1 MSSTPMTP
9 GSPDELAS
17 PASSPPSSPPSAA
30 DDAYDPKAEKMREE
44 EEKLRQQS
52 KREEKERKESEKERW
67 QKDGQ
72 DPSYMKDLDWFLSR
86 SQGFSS
92 TVMDQLKQALE
103 ARKVGTSAQPKLVSG
118 GKMRDY
124 QLEGLTWLTCLY
136 QIGLNG
142 ILADEMGLGKTVQL
156 ISFLAF
162 LRENGTNGPFLI
174 LGPLSTVN
182 NWVKEFG
189 FWTPDIPVVM
199 YHGTP
204 QVRGQIRRQQ
214 LKGDA
219 KGVKFPVV
227 CTSYEICMRDKKYLA
242 NYPWKFIV
250 VDEGHRL
257 KNFNCKLV
265 KELKQYPSEGRLIL
279 TGTPLQNNL
288 TELWSL
294 LNFLLPEAFSDLEH
308 FESMFDFSD
317 VQDKNGHKQFM
328 SEERQKRTVA
338 SLHAILKPF
347 LLRRVKNDVET
358 NLPKKR
364 EYILYAPMTPVQKE
378 LYRKIK
384 DNDIRSYLEEKAI
397 ERIGEKLEDSRV
409 SEMKG
414 KKRKAGS
421 GTSTPNKSAKSS
433 RGSTPASSIRSGRS
447 NRRQTYAEVSDS
459 EYFKQIEQSSES
471 EEVDDE
477 EQEKRDRE
485 STLAQARKEV
495 SQKKLQN
502 PVMQLRLACNSP
514 HHFSWPWAPDHDPDE
529 TLITDS
535 GKIVMLDRLVP
546 YLFANG
552 HKVILFSQFSKQL
565 DILEEWATTLRG
577 WPVCRIDGAVK
588 AEDRADQIEAFNTEP
603 DHKLFLLSTR
613 AGGQGIN
620 LTSADTVILFDS
632 DWNPQQDLQAQD
644 RAHRIGQTRPVI
656 IYRLATKGTV
666 EQTLLE
672 KADGK
677 RRLEKLVIQK
687 DKFRSILDRRPNRKG
702 EDEYTELQQIL
713 ANEDFENYDP
723 GEGADILSDADL
735 KLLTDRSEAAY
746 VRAEKGEGSGDKFRT
761 IETKADGQDIL
772 GSMGK

>member
-1 MSSTPMTP
+1 MI
-9 GSPDELAS
+9 
-17 PASSPPSSPPSAA
+17 PA
-30 DDAYDPKAEKMREE
+30 
-44 EEKLRQQS
+44 Q
-52 KREEKERKESEKERW
+52 
-67 QKDGQ
+67 
-72 DPSYMKDLDWFLSR
+72 
-86 SQGFSS
+86 
-92 TVMDQLKQALE
+92 
-103 ARKVGTSAQPKLVSG
+103 
-118 GKMRDY
+118 
-124 QLEGLTWLTCLY
+124 
-136 QIGLNG
+136 
-142 ILADEMGLGKTVQL
+142 VQL

-174 LGPLSTVN
+174 LGPLSTVS
-182 NWVKEFG
+182 NWVREFA

-199 YHGTP
+199 YHGSP

-214 LKGDA
+214 LKGDS
-219 KGVKFPVV
+219 KGAKFPVV
-227 CTSYEICMRDKKYLA
+227 CTSYEICMRDKKFLSA
-242 NYPWKFIV
+242 YPWKFIV

-265 KELKQYPSEGRLIL
+265 KELKQYPSESRLIL

-317 VQDKNGHKQFM
+317 VQDKDGHKQFM
-328 SEERQKRTVA
+328 SKERQQRTVA

-347 LLRRVKNDVET
+347 LLRRVKNDVEQ

-364 EYILYAPMTPVQKE
+364 EYILYAPLTPVQKE
-378 LYRKIK
+378 VYRKIK
-384 DNDIRSYLEEKAI
+384 DSDIRSYLEEKAI
-397 ERIGEKLEDSRV
+397 ERIGDKLEDSRV
-409 SEMKG
+409 SEVKG
-414 KKRKAGS
+414 RKRKAGS

-447 NRRQTYAEVSDS
+447 KRTNYSELSDR
-459 EYFKQIEQSSES
+459 EYFKQLEQSSDS
-471 EEVDDE
+471 DSVDED
-477 EQEKRDRE
+477 EQEERE
-485 STLAQARKEV
+485 RADTLRQARREV
-495 SQKKLQN
+495 NQKKLQN
-502 PVMQLRLACNSP
+502 PVMQLRLVCNSP
-514 HHFSWPWAPDHDPDE
+514 HHFSWPWAPDADPDE
-529 TLITDS
+529 TLVTES
-535 GKIVMLDRLVP
+535 GKMIMLDRLVS
-546 YLFANG
+546 YLFKKG

-565 DILEEWATTLRG
+565 DILEDWATILRG

-588 AEDRADQIEAFNTEP
+588 AEDRQEQIDAFNTQK
-603 DHKLFLLSTR
+603 DHQLFLLSTR

-620 LTSADTVILFDS
+620 LTAADTVILFDS

-687 DKFRSILDRRPNRKG
+687 DKFRSILDRKPKG
-702 EDEYTELQQIL
+702 KSGDEYAELQQIL

-723 GEGADILSDADL
+723 GEGADVLSDADL
-735 KLLTDRSEAAY
+735 KLLTDRSAKAY
-746 VRAEKGEGSGDKFRT
+746 ERAEKGEGSGDKFRT

-772 GSMGK
+772 GNLSK

>member
-1 MSSTPMTP
+1 M
-9 GSPDELAS
+9 LI
-17 PASSPPSSPPSAA
+17 
-30 DDAYDPKAEKMREE
+30 
-44 EEKLRQQS
+44 
-52 KREEKERKESEKERW
+52 
-67 QKDGQ
+67 
-72 DPSYMKDLDWFLSR
+72 
-86 SQGFSS
+86 
-92 TVMDQLKQALE
+92 
-103 ARKVGTSAQPKLVSG
+103 SAQ
-118 GKMRDY
+118 
-124 QLEGLTWLTCLY
+124 
-136 QIGLNG
+136 I
-142 ILADEMGLGKTVQL
+142 QL

-182 NWVKEFG
+182 NWVREFA

-199 YHGTP
+199 YHGSP

-219 KGVKFPVV
+219 KGAKFPVV

-242 NYPWKFIV
+242 AYPWKFIV

-265 KELKQYPSEGRLIL
+265 KELKQYPSESRLIL

-317 VQDKNGHKQFM
+317 VQDKDGHKQFM
-328 SEERQKRTVA
+328 SKERQQRTVA

-347 LLRRVKNDVET
+347 LLRRVKNDVEQ

-364 EYILYAPMTPVQKE
+364 EYILYAPLTSMQKE
-378 LYRKIK
+378 IYRKIK
-384 DNDIRSYLEEKAI
+384 DNDIRSYLEEKAV

-433 RGSTPASSIRSGRS
+433 RGSTPASSIRSGR
-447 NRRQTYAEVSDS
+447 NKRTNYLELSDR
-459 EYFKQIEQSSES
+459 EYFKQLEQSSES
-471 EEVDDE
+471 EEVDEE
-477 EQEKRDRE
+477 EQEEKDRAN
-485 STLAQARKEV
+485 TLAQARKEV
-495 SQKKLQN
+495 NQKKLQN

-514 HHFSWPWAPDHDPDE
+514 HHFSWPWAPDADPDE
-529 TLITDS
+529 SLVTES
-535 GKIVMLDRLVP
+535 GKMVMLDRLVP
-546 YLFANG
+546 YLFKKG

-565 DILEEWATTLRG
+565 DILEDWATILRG

-588 AEDRADQIEAFNTEP
+588 AEDRQEQIEAFNTKK
-603 DHKLFLLSTR
+603 DRQLFLLSTR
-613 AGGQGIN
+613 AGGLGIN

-656 IYRLATKGTV
+656 IYRLATKGTI

-687 DKFRSILDRRPNRKG
+687 DKFRSILDRKPKSKSD
-702 EDEYTELQQIL
+702 DEYTELQQIL

-723 GEGADILSDADL
+723 GEGADVLSDADL
-735 KLLTDRSEAAY
+735 KLLTDRSAKAY
-746 VRAEKGEGSGDKFRT
+746 ERAEKGEGSGDKFRT

-772 GSMGK
+772 GNLSK

>member
-1 MSSTPMTP
+1 MSSTP
-9 GSPDELAS
+9 GSLDDALS
-17 PASSPPSSPPSAA
+17 TVSSPPSSPPSAA
-30 DDAYDPKAEKMREE
+30 DAADDVYDPKAEKMRAEE
-44 EEKLRQQS
+44 GKLRRES
-52 KREEKERKESEKERW
+52 KREDKERRDRW
-67 QKDGQ
+67 EKDGQ
-72 DPSYMKDLDWFLSR
+72 DTGSMKDLDWFLSR

-103 ARKVGTSAQPKLVSG
+103 ARKVQTSAQPKLVEG

-162 LRENGTNGPFLI
+162 LRENGANGPFLI

-182 NWVKEFG
+182 NWVREFG
-189 FWTPDIPVVM
+189 FWTPRIPVVM
-199 YHGTP
+199 YHGSP
-204 QVRGQIRRQQ
+204 QVRGEIRRKQ
-214 LKGDA
+214 LKGDS
-219 KGVKFPVV
+219 KGVRFPVV
-227 CTSYEICMRDKKYLA
+227 CTSYEICMRDKKFLA

-265 KELKQYPSEGRLIL
+265 RELKQYQSESRLIL

-288 TELWSL
+288 SELWSL

-317 VQDKNGHKQFM
+317 VQDKDGHKQVM
-328 SEERQKRTVA
+328 STERQKRTIA

-364 EYILYAPMTPVQKE
+364 EYILYAPLTPLQKD

-384 DNDIRSYLEEKAI
+384 DSDIRNYLEEKAV
-397 ERIGEKLEDSRV
+397 ERIGAKLEDSRV
-409 SEMKG
+409 SEVKG

-421 GTSTPNKSAKSS
+421 GISTPNKSAKSS
-433 RGSTPASSIRSGRS
+433 RGSTPAGSIRSGRS
-447 NRRQTYAEVSDS
+447 SRRQNYAEVSDL
-459 EYFKQIEQSSES
+459 EYFQQLEQSSES
-471 EEVDDE
+471 EEVDEE
-477 EQEKRDRE
+477 EQKERDRA

-514 HHFSWPWAPDHDPDE
+514 HHFSWPWAPDADPDE
-529 TLITDS
+529 SLVTES
-535 GKIVMLDRLVP
+535 GKMVMLDRLVP
-546 YLFANG
+546 YLFSNG
-552 HKVILFSQFSKQL
+552 HKVLIFSQFSKQL
-565 DILEEWATTLRG
+565 DILEDWATVLRG

-588 AEDRADQIEAFNTEP
+588 QEDRSDQIDAFNTQK
-603 DHKLFLLSTR
+603 DHQLFLLSTR
-613 AGGQGIN
+613 AGGLGIN

-656 IYRLATKGTV
+656 VYRLATKGTI
-666 EQTLLE
+666 EQMLLE

-687 DKFRSILDRRPNRKG
+687 DKFKSLLDRKPNKKA
-702 EDEYTELQQIL
+702 EDEYAELQQIL

-723 GEGADILSDADL
+723 GEGGEILSEADL
-735 KLLTDRSEAAY
+735 KLLTDRSAKAY
-746 VRAEKGEGSGDKFRT
+746 ERAEKGEGSGDKFRT
-761 IETKADGQDIL
+761 IETKGDGQDIL
-772 GSMGK
+772 GNLEK